1 MLGMEKPVPFFQKKI
16 IKKKSSKLQ
25 DRSKKPKKSTKATLK
40 KEFLANCQK
49 AIEHIM
55 IFNRIPMVNE
65 KLNHLNTAIT
75 HLEKCLVYRP
85 GNHLLRNQIKI
96 CREELLLLKE
106 SNQRSA
112 NNVIEILLSIDLF

>member
-1 MLGMEKPVPFFQKKI
+1 MEKPVPFFQKKI
-16 IKKKSSKLQ
+16 IKKKAL
-25 DRSKKPKKSTKATLK
+25 KPKDRNIKHKKDTKATLK
-40 KEFLANCQK
+40 KEFLTNCQK

-55 IFNRIPMVNE
+55 IFNRSSMVNE
-65 KLNHLNTAIT
+65 KLNHLNTAII
-75 HLEKCLVYRP
+75 HLEKCLMHRP

-106 SNQRSA
+106 SNKRSA